1 MQRKVIFLPVF
12 IGAILCGCSSDSSDK
27 NPVDTATLP
36 TIGEGDDQGNP
47 LTGFDPNTPYID
59 PVSGDTL
66 PVIEYTD
73 PSTGETVPAVQYVD
87 SETGDTITVPI
98 TLPASSGSTAIA
110 PASSAT
116 AQAPTHLRHHTGSIH
131 DNVLLGS
138 TVGIFFERTQGI
150 RRQPQ
155 SQVDIPP
162 ESRFL
167 F

>member
-1 MQRKVIFLPVF
+1 MFVMQRKVIFLPVF

-59 PVSGDTL
+59 PVSGDT
-66 PVIEYTD
+66 I
-73 PSTGETVPAVQYVD
+73 A
-87 SETGDTITVPI
+87 VPI

-116 AQAPTHLRHHTGSIH
+116 AQAPTHQDSVTTPEVPTTTSSSAAQPESSSSGLKEYE
-131 DNVLLGS
+131 DNHKAKASDV
-138 TVGIFFERTQGI
+138 
-150 RRQPQ
+150 
-155 SQVDIPP
+155 PP
-162 ESRFL
+162 EGRFL
-167 F
+167 FEPDD

>member
-59 PVSGDTL
+59 PVSGDPL

-73 PSTGETVPAVQYVD
+73 PTTGETVPAVQYVD

-116 AQAPTHLRHHTGSIH
+116 AQAPTHQDSVTTPEVSMTT
-131 DNVLLGS
+131 S
-138 TVGIFFERTQGI
+138 SSAAQ
-150 RRQPQ
+150 
-155 SQVDIPP
+155 P
-162 ESRFL
+162 ESSSSGLKEYEDTHKAKATFL
-167 F
+167 PKAG